1 MNLYPGEIWL
11 ADLGLTAK
19 TRPVLIVSR
28 YDPDPPRNLIIYIP
42 LTTQYRASLYEVALP
57 RLRFL
62 NQQSYVNVQGL
73 GSIDRGRLERRLGKL
88 SDHVMTEIKN
98 TITFVLDLE
107 TDSTDRTLIR

>member
-1 MNLYPGEIWL
+1 MNPYPGEIWL
-11 ADLGLTAK
+11 ADLGLTAR
-19 TRPVLIVSR
+19 TRPVLVVSR

-42 LTTQYRASLYEVALP
+42 LTTQYRESPYEVALP

-73 GSIDRGRLERRLGKL
+73 GSVEKVRLERRLGKL
-88 SDHVMTEIKN
+88 SDNVMTEIKN

-107 TDSTDRTLIR
+107 TDSTKTN

>member
-1 MNLYPGEIWL
+1 MNPYPGEIWL

-42 LTTQYRASLYEVALP
+42 LTTQYRDSLYEVALP
-57 RLRFL
+57 KLRFL

-73 GSIDRGRLERRLGKL
+73 GSIEKVRLERRLGKL
-88 SDHVMTEIKN
+88 SDNVMIEIKN
-98 TITFVLDLE
+98 VISFALDLE
-107 TDSTDRTLIR
+107 VEPTTVN